1 MNSDRLVLLLRLEI
15 NSYILEERDKEIV
28 VKLQLT
34 FSIQDGLGRD
44 RRKDSEW

>member
-1 MNSDRLVLLLRLEI
+1 MISDRLVLLLKLEI
-15 NSYILEERDKEIV
+15 NSYILEERDKEI

-44 RRKDSEW
+44 RRKDSE

>member
-1 MNSDRLVLLLRLEI
+1 MISDRLVLVLLRLLEI
-15 NSYILEERDKEIV
+15 NSYIPEGRDKEI

-44 RRKDSEW
+44 RRKDSE

>member
-1 MNSDRLVLLLRLEI
+1 MISDRLVLLLRLEI
-15 NSYILEERDKEIV
+15 NSYTLEERDKEI

-44 RRKDSEW
+44 RRKDSE